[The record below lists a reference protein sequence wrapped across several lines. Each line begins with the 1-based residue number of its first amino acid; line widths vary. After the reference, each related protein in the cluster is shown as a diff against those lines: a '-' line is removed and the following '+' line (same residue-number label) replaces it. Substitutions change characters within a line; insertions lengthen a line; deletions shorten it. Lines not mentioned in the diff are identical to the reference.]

1 MFALKRSV
9 AGISILVFLFAASAC
24 FAESAIPNLLG
35 TWTTK
40 SKAILMLK
48 DKSPGKWTHWEK
60 QVTDVNA
67 ETVFTKQ
74 EGRLL
79 WGVFKSQKHS
89 EDFVAV
95 IGFDDKT
102 VYFVDQDGFIDASLV
117 DKDTFQFVYRH
128 AGPADSVISMGTWQ
142 RKK

>member
-1 MFALKRSV
+1 MFFRCRIDNIPKERRRIMFALKRSV

-67 ETVFTKQ
+67 ETVFTA
-74 EGRLL
+74 ERLSATYGIAL
-79 WGVFKSQKHS
+79 RVVACSSQR
-89 EDFVAV
+89 VVLA
-95 IGFDDKT
+95 
-102 VYFVDQDGFIDASLV
+102 
-117 DKDTFQFVYRH
+117 
-128 AGPADSVISMGTWQ
+128 
-142 RKK
+142 